1 MLVSSYSSVDRC
13 DVGDV
18 VPQCGITLTNVQ
30 LVVSVYGCRERLD
43 NVIVFP
49 TRFGGTHQD
58 NEYLIGEGMA
68 SVWGHYAGGGRC
80 PATSTSSIVSSR
92 SSLRPPEVT

>member
-18 VPQCGITLTNVQ
+18 VLQCGITLTNVQ

-58 NEYLIGEGMA
+58 NEYLISEGMA
-68 SVWGHYAGGGRC
+68 SVG
-80 PATSTSSIVSSR
+80 ATTQVADAAR
-92 SSLRPPEVT
+92 RPRLHRWSAQGAP